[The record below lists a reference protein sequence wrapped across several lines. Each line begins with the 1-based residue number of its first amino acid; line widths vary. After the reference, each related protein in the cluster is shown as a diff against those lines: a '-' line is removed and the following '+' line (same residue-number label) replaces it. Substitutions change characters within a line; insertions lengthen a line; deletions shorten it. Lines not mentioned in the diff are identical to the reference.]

1 MKQTALEVFSCGSC
15 QRLTSYAFAL
25 ENRKTAETTFLL
37 PTFTDFYRLLPT
49 CTDFYLKHFV
59 GFQCDAGSAALNT
72 HPKAK
77 RLLGDDS
84 VHEHPGLL
92 VVDSGDPWRD
102 LAAAT

>member
-37 PTFTDFYRLLPT
+37 PTFTDFY
-49 CTDFYLKHFV
+49 LKHFV
-59 GFQCDAGSAALNT
+59 GFHDAGSAALNT

-92 VVDSGDPWRD
+92 VVDSGDP
-102 LAAAT
+102 